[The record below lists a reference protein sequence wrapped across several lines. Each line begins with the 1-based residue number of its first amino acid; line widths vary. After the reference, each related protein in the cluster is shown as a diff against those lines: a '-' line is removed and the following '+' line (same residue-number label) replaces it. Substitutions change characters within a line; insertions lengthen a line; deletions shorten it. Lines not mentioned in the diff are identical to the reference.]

1 MEEHLI
7 RETLT
12 YTTRQVTEADKAIA
26 SEYNKLAMKAIAQA
40 SRYLDYGP
48 ETARLAVVSTL
59 LRAAAKQATV
69 DAKAEVEASRVQFL
83 DALSQM
89 TVTANGEPATPAL
102 ALPTVDQDD
111 GLGDQEV
118 RSRLLR
124 S

>member
-12 YTTRQVTEADKAIA
+12 YTTRQITAADKAIA
-26 SEYNKLAMKAIAQA
+26 SEYNKLAMKAIAVA

-48 ETARLAVVSTL
+48 EPARQAVVLTL
-59 LRAAAKQATV
+59 LRSAAKSATV

-89 TVTANGEPATPAL
+89 TVTSDGEPATPAL

-111 GLGDQEV
+111 SLGDQEV